1 MTAALDRLSFATRFA
16 IVLPRPVFRPSSR
29 TLFLCVTSCLQGDP
43 YEQRECTGQALSH
56 PGSG

>member
-1 MTAALDRLSFATRFA
+1 VTAALDRLSFAIRFA
-16 IVLPRPVFRPSSR
+16 NVFPRPAFRPSSR
-29 TLFLCVTSCLQGDP
+29 TLFLLVTSCLQGGP